1 MPHTEG
7 NTASLWIYC
16 KLLPTFWVKRRR
28 YLVESESPLKGSI
41 SDGHRDV
48 VHCSLFQQV
57 MHLVRC
63 NIELR
68 GKRWASTL
76 SEENPA
82 RLTPSTWRI
91 WSPNLRPPSAAGE
104 PLVTRQTKTPA
115 QGNLQLKSC
124 SNLWWEPLLTAFT
137 LSPILPS
144 ASLQRTTC
152 LTPWVTWEMIFTSV
166 VLKNHIL
173 GNVWYGYLPPS
184 TLLYPVSLLFG
195 CWDRVQADQH
205 RNTNIK
211 NKDHLVA
218 N

>member
-57 MHLVRC
+57 MHLVRS

-115 QGNLQLKSC
+115 QANLQLKSC
-124 SNLWWEPLLTAFT
+124 SNVGTFVNCLHPEPNLAIGVLAENN
-137 LSPILPS
+137 LPH
-144 ASLQRTTC
+144 
-152 LTPWVTWEMIFTSV
+152 PMGD
-166 VLKNHIL
+166 L
-173 GNVWYGYLPPS
+173 GNDFHICCLKKSYSWKCLIWLPP
-184 TLLYPVSLLFG
+184 P
-195 CWDRVQADQH
+195 
-205 RNTNIK
+205 
-211 NKDHLVA
+211 
-218 N
+218 

>member
-57 MHLVRC
+57 MHLVRS

-144 ASLQRTTC
+144 ASLHSTTC
-152 LTPWVTWEMIFTSV
+152 LTPWVTWEM
-166 VLKNHIL
+166 LHHID
-173 GNVWYGYLPPS
+173 
-184 TLLYPVSLLFG
+184 LLS
-195 CWDRVQADQH
+195 
-205 RNTNIK
+205 
-211 NKDHLVA
+211 
-218 N
+218 

>member
-166 VLKNHIL
+166 VLKNDRP
-173 GNVWYGYLPPS
+173 GDDG
-184 TLLYPVSLLFG
+184 TLRSM
-195 CWDRVQADQH
+195 
-205 RNTNIK
+205 
-211 NKDHLVA
+211 
-218 N
+218 